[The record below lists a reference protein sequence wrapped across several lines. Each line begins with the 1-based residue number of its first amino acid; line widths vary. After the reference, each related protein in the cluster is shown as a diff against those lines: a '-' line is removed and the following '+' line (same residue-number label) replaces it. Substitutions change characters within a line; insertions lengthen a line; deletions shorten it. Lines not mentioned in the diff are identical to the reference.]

1 MTILALLGDPF
12 VANIPKQLTNSE
24 LIQALRVDIVG
35 EMEAIIGYE
44 AHALAIND
52 ERVKKVLFHI
62 ADEEKAHV
70 GELQQ
75 RIYILCPEDAQHYNK
90 GIQSIQQQQTQNSQ
104 APMQ

>member
-1 MTILALLGDPF
+1 MALLGNPF
-12 VANIPKQLTNSE
+12 VANVPKQMNNSE

-44 AHALAIND
+44 AHANATAD

-62 ADEEKAHV
+62 ADEERRHV

-75 RIYILCPEDAQHYNK
+75 LLFILNPTDQQYFDQGMQA
-90 GIQSIQQQQTQNSQ
+90 IQQQNNQNFQ
-104 APMQ
+104 QPMQ